1 MRRTKEQAAQT
12 RQTIL
17 EAAKDLFLQTGY
29 EQVSLDEIAAAAGVK
44 RGAVHFHFLN
54 KAGLLTAICEELRLP
69 MQELAE
75 HLEVDGTL
83 APLEALSTVIAELFA
98 ELDGD
103 ARRRGLMRIAM
114 AADASRSEDLDL
126 NHDIMTFH
134 ERAKAT
140 LLGIFR
146 AAERKGEL
154 APPWNAQSAALALH
168 GLIGGLLTEFARREN
183 SRLIPESLNVVQ
195 TLLTALGA
203 KAAPRSCWSWPGR
216 RKA

>member
-12 RQTIL
+12 RLTIL
-17 EAAKDLFLQTGY
+17 EAAKTLFLQTGY

-54 KAGLLTAICEELRLP
+54 KAGLLAAICEEMRLP

-75 HLEVDGTL
+75 HLEIDGTL
-83 APLEALSTVIAELFA
+83 APLEALSMVIAELFA

-103 ARRRGLMRIAM
+103 PRRRGLMRITM
-114 AADASRSEDLDL
+114 AADASRSDDLDL
-126 NHDIMTFH
+126 NQNILTFH
-134 ERAKAT
+134 DRAKDT
-140 LLGIFR
+140 LLEIFR
-146 AAERKGEL
+146 AAERKGAL
-154 APPWNAQSAALALH
+154 APPWDAQSAALALH
-168 GLIGGLLTEFARREN
+168 GLIGGLLSEFARRED
-183 SRLIPESLNVVQ
+183 SRLIPESLTVVQ

-216 RKA
+216 R

>member
-12 RQTIL
+12 RSTIL
-17 EAAKDLFLQTGY
+17 EAAKGLFLQTGY

-103 ARRRGLMRIAM
+103 PRRRGLMRIAM
-114 AADASRSEDLDL
+114 AADASRSEDMDF
-126 NHDIMTFH
+126 NCDIMTFH
-134 ERAKAT
+134 DRAKNT
-140 LLGIFR
+140 LLEIFR
-146 AAERKGEL
+146 AAERKGPL
-154 APPWNAQSAALALH
+154 APPWNAQSAAMALH
-168 GLIGGLLTEFARREN
+168 GLIGGLLTEFARRDD
-183 SRLIPESLNVVQ
+183 SRLVPDSLSVVQ
-195 TLLTALGA
+195 TLLTAIGA
-203 KAAPRSCWSWPGR
+203 KAEPRSCWGWPIR
-216 RKA
+216 R